1 MPPKRSQTAP
11 RSAGSKR
18 NPASKA
24 TPSTAVSGKPAVKR
38 SRDDDRDA
46 PSHGDEV
53 SLFAGKI
60 NGGDNGKGKK
70 SAVTAEVEED
80 EDDEEFEIDT
90 GSSNGDLEDFLDRD
104 ALESPADDEDEEDEE
119 GDDDDEEGYN
129 TSDIEAMENASGD
142 EQDDFDDASSVASS
156 SIAPSTMPDS
166 NLTLDQLIAR
176 HSYKPDENFDIH
188 VSQATGGRP
197 LVGDALTGKFSNAKE
212 GTGKLVPSKFVK
224 GAMMRE
230 YDDIEAGYGSESS
243 TEENTNTIGNV
254 PIEWYDDL
262 PHIGYDVSGRKIMRP
277 AKGDELDKFLA
288 TVEDP
293 DSWQVLSPTTA
304 EDKLLQKQV
313 QLSDKELDII
323 RRLQNAENPDAD
335 FDPYQETI
343 EWFTGKG
350 NEMTMPLSAAPEP
363 KRRFVPSKWEHKKV
377 MKIVK
382 AIREGRIVPNRPAA
396 EKPKVYG
403 IWSNDDVENP
413 PHAMYMPAPQIPPP
427 RTVESYNP
435 PEEYLFDE
443 GEKREWEQQE
453 KEDRKLDFMPQKH
466 DALRHVPGYENFV
479 QERFE
484 RCLDLYLAPR
494 TRKVKLNIDPES
506 LVPKLPSPKE
516 LRPFPTNCAVQYR
529 HPANSRVRCVSVDA
543 RGEWVASGSEDG
555 IVRVWDL
562 GNGREVWRWNLKG
575 GPVQA
580 VEWSPNKEEC
590 ILSAAVAGRIYLLAP
605 LALISPHV
613 AQTTL
618 THLNT
623 AFSSS
628 SASSTNN
635 ISGKPQ
641 VPDAKWV
648 RPSEDERDRGMMVI
662 VEVQG
667 TPKQV
672 TWHRKGDYFATVA
685 VDAANKSVLIHQLS
699 KHQTQS
705 PFKRTKG
712 SVQRVAFHP
721 HKPHFFVATQRYVR
735 IYDLVG
741 QQLLKTLMTGL
752 KWISSMDIHPLG
764 DNLIVGSYDKKLCW
778 FDLDLST
785 KPYKTLRYHTK
796 ALRSVAYHR
805 AYPLF
810 ASASDDGSIHI
821 FHGTVYT
828 DLMQNP
834 LIVPLKVLRGHQIKD
849 GLGVLDLRWH
859 PTKPWLISSGAD
871 GEVRLWSS

>member
-1 MPPKRSQTAP
+1 MPMKKINNPVRQRAAPKA
-11 RSAGSKR
+11 
-18 NPASKA
+18 ASKQ
-24 TPSTAVSGKPAVKR
+24 TPPARKPVAKR
-38 SRDDDRDA
+38 SREEDRDA
-46 PSHGDEV
+46 VEDVGEDLLKAKIDTLANAEDE
-53 SLFAGKI
+53 
-60 NGGDNGKGKK
+60 
-70 SAVTAEVEED
+70 
-80 EDDEEFEIDT
+80 EDDEDFEIDT
-90 GSSNGDLEDFLDRD
+90 GSSNGDLDDFLDRE
-104 ALESPADDEDEEDEE
+104 ALESPGDDEDEEDEDE
-119 GDDDDEEGYN
+119 EDDEEGYN
-129 TSDIEAMENASGD
+129 TSDIEAMENASD
-142 EQDDFDDASSVASS
+142 EEADLVDDTSSVASS
-156 SIAPSTMPDS
+156 SIAPSTVPDS

-176 HSYKPDENFDIH
+176 HTYKPEENMDIH
-188 VSQATGGRP
+188 ITAATGGRP
-197 LVGDALTGKFSNAKE
+197 LVGDEKSGKFSSAKE

-224 GAMMRE
+224 GAMTRE

-262 PHIGYDVSGRKIMRP
+262 PHIGYDVNGRKIMRP

-293 DSWQVLSPTTA
+293 DSWQVYATTA
-304 EDKLLQKQV
+304 EDKLMQQQV

-335 FDPYQETI
+335 YDPYQSTI

-377 MKIVK
+377 MKIVR
-382 AIREGRIVPNRPAA
+382 AIREGRIVPNKPAV

-413 PHAMYMPAPQIPPP
+413 PHAMYMPAPQLPPP
-427 RTVESYNP
+427 KTVESYNP
-435 PEEYLFDE
+435 PEEYLFDDE
-443 GEKREWEQQE
+443 ERKQWEEQE
-453 KEDRKLDFMPQKH
+453 KEDRKIDFMPQKH

-605 LALISPHV
+605 LALISPLV

-628 SASSTNN
+628 SASTTNN
-635 ISGKPQ
+635 AGKPQ

-662 VEVQG
+662 IEVQG

-685 VDAANKSVLIHQLS
+685 VDGKSLLWTPQPKTNDHITAANKSVLIHQLS

-712 SVQRVAFHP
+712 AVQRVAFHP

-735 IYDLVG
+735 LYDLVG

-752 KWISSMDIHPLG
+752 KWISSLDIHPLG

-796 ALRSVAYHR
+796 ALRAVAYHR

-810 ASASDDGSIHI
+810 ASASDDGSIQI
-821 FHGTVYT
+821 FHGTVYS

-834 LIVPLKVLRGHQIKD
+834 LIVPLKVLRGHQIED

-871 GEVRLWSS
+871 GEVRLWTS